1 MTVFNLCLKIFRKNL
16 KAMMIYFGIF
26 IFVSIM
32 LASNN
37 PAEKMTGFSMTKTRI
52 GIINEENT
60 PLVQGLKES
69 LEEIAEFKTIEDNPN
84 IIQDSLYYRDVHYVL
99 RIPNDFTASF
109 MKDTTATLSKTS
121 MPDTTSSIYID
132 LKINQYLNTAR
143 LYLNQTPDIDENTLK
158 AYVLEDL
165 KTKTSVNMLNPNS
178 NTNNEG
184 EPMMQYYFNFLAY
197 TFMFVIIIGV
207 STIMLVFNNPTIKK
221 RNACS
226 PLPASKMNLQFF
238 LAILL
243 FALLTWV
250 VLISI
255 SLYFGR
261 AELSNPNTKYFI
273 INSLLF
279 GLTSAAIS
287 FFIGNLVKNREAI
300 SGIANIFTLGSSFI
314 SGVFVPQEILSAGV
328 LKIASFLP
336 TYWYVKANSQISTIS
351 HVDWTNFSFIP
362 KSFMI
367 QIGFFL
373 AFFILAMV
381 VGKNSKTTV

>member
-1 MTVFNLCLKIFRKNL
+1 MTVFKLCLKIFRKNL

-60 PLVQGLKES
+60 PLVKGLKES

-84 IIQDSLYYRDVHYVL
+84 TIQDALYYRDVHYVL
-99 RIPNDFTASF
+99 RIPKNFTASF
-109 MKDTTATLSKTS
+109 MEDTTATLSKTS

-132 LKINQYLNTAR
+132 LKIDQYLNTAR
-143 LYLNQTPDIDENTLK
+143 LYLNQTSNIDQNTLK
-158 AYVLEDL
+158 TYVLEDL
-165 KTKTSVNMLNPNS
+165 KTKTTVKMLNPNTI
-178 NTNNEG
+178 NGDEA
-184 EPMMQYYFNFLAY
+184 MMQYYFNFLAY

-279 GLTSAAIS
+279 GLTSSAIS

-314 SGVFVPQEILSAGV
+314 SGVFVPQEMLSTGV

-351 HVDWTNFSFIP
+351 HVDWSNVSFIP

-381 VGKNSKTTV
+381 VGKNSKSES

>member
-1 MTVFNLCLKIFRKNL
+1 
-16 KAMMIYFGIF
+16 
-26 IFVSIM
+26 M

-60 PLVQGLKES
+60 PLVKGLKES

-84 IIQDSLYYRDVHYVL
+84 TIQDALYYRDVHYVL
-99 RIPNDFTASF
+99 RIPKNFTASF
-109 MKDTTATLSKTS
+109 MEDTTATLSKTS

-132 LKINQYLNTAR
+132 LKIDQYLNTAR
-143 LYLNQTPDIDENTLK
+143 LYLNQTSNIDQNTLK
-158 AYVLEDL
+158 TYVLEDL
-165 KTKTSVNMLNPNS
+165 KTKTTVKMLNPNTI
-178 NTNNEG
+178 NGDEA
-184 EPMMQYYFNFLAY
+184 MMQYYFNFLAY

-314 SGVFVPQEILSAGV
+314 SGVFVPQEMLSTGV

-351 HVDWTNFSFIP
+351 HVDWTNLNFIP

-381 VGKNSKTTV
+381 VGKNSKKSA

>member
-84 IIQDSLYYRDVHYVL
+84 TIQDALYYRDVHYVL
-99 RIPNDFTASF
+99 RIPKNFTASF
-109 MKDTTATLSKTS
+109 MEDTTATLSKTS

-132 LKINQYLNTAR
+132 LKIDQYLNTAR
-143 LYLNQTPDIDENTLK
+143 LYLNQTSNINQNTLK
-158 AYVLEDL
+158 TYVLEDL
-165 KTKTSVNMLNPNS
+165 KTKTTVNMLNPN
-178 NTNNEG
+178 TNNSDET
-184 EPMMQYYFNFLAY
+184 MMQYYFNFLAY

-207 STIMLVFNNPTIKK
+207 STIMLVFNTPTIKK

-287 FFIGNLVKNREAI
+287 FFIGTLVKNREAI

-314 SGVFVPQEILSAGV
+314 SGVFVPQEMLSTGV

-351 HVDWTNFSFIP
+351 HVDWSNVSFIP

>member
-1 MTVFNLCLKIFRKNL
+1 MTVFKLCLKIFRKNL

-69 LEEIAEFKTIEDNPN
+69 LEEIAEFKAIEDNPN
-84 IIQDSLYYRDVHYVL
+84 TIQDALYYRDVHYVL
-99 RIPNDFTASF
+99 RIPKNFTASF
-109 MKDTTATLSKTS
+109 MEDTTATLSKTS

-143 LYLNQTPDIDENTLK
+143 LYLNQTSNIDQNTLK
-158 AYVLEDL
+158 TYVLEDL
-165 KTKTSVNMLNPNS
+165 KTKTTVKMLNPNTI
-178 NTNNEG
+178 NGDEA
-184 EPMMQYYFNFLAY
+184 MMQYYFNFLAY

-314 SGVFVPQEILSAGV
+314 SGVFVPQEMLSTGV

-336 TYWYVKANSQISTIS
+336 TYWYVKANSQISTVTN
-351 HVDWTNFSFIP
+351 VDWSNVSFIP

-381 VGKNSKTTV
+381 VGKNAKKST

>member
-84 IIQDSLYYRDVHYVL
+84 TIQDALYYRDVHYVL
-99 RIPNDFTASF
+99 RIPKNFTASF
-109 MKDTTATLSKTS
+109 MEDTTATLSKTS
-121 MPDTTSSIYID
+121 MPDTTSSIYVD

-143 LYLNQTPDIDENTLK
+143 LYLNQTPNIDQNTLK
-158 AYVLEDL
+158 TYVLEDL
-165 KTKTSVNMLNPNS
+165 KTETTVNMLNPNTV
-178 NTNNEG
+178 NGDEA
-184 EPMMQYYFNFLAY
+184 MMQYYFNFLAY

-207 STIMLVFNNPTIKK
+207 STIMLVFNNPKIKK

-300 SGIANIFTLGSSFI
+300 SGIANIFTLGSCFI

-336 TYWYVKANSQISTIS
+336 TYWYVKANSQISTITN
-351 HVDWTNFSFIP
+351 VDWANLNFIP

-381 VGKNSKTTV
+381 VGKNAKKST

>member
-1 MTVFNLCLKIFRKNL
+1 MTVFKLCLKIFRKNL

-84 IIQDSLYYRDVHYVL
+84 TIQDALYYRDVHYVL
-99 RIPNDFTASF
+99 RIPKNFTASF
-109 MKDTTATLSKTS
+109 MEDTTATLSKTS

-132 LKINQYLNTAR
+132 LKIDQYLNTAR
-143 LYLNQTPDIDENTLK
+143 LYLNQTSNIDQNTLK
-158 AYVLEDL
+158 TYVLEDL
-165 KTKTSVNMLNPNS
+165 KTKTTVKMLNPNTI
-178 NTNNEG
+178 NGDEA
-184 EPMMQYYFNFLAY
+184 MMQYYFNFLAY

-279 GLTSAAIS
+279 GLTSSAIS

-314 SGVFVPQEILSAGV
+314 SGVFVPQEMLSTGV

-351 HVDWTNFSFIP
+351 HVDWSNVSFIP

-381 VGKNSKTTV
+381 VGKNSKKSA

>member
-1 MTVFNLCLKIFRKNL
+1 MTVFKLCLKIFRKNL

-60 PLVQGLKES
+60 PLVKGLKES

-84 IIQDSLYYRDVHYVL
+84 TIQDALYYRDVHYVL
-99 RIPNDFTASF
+99 RIPKNFTASF
-109 MKDTTATLSKTS
+109 MEDTTATLSKTS

-132 LKINQYLNTAR
+132 LKIDQYLNTAR
-143 LYLNQTPDIDENTLK
+143 LYLNQTSNIDQNTLK
-158 AYVLEDL
+158 TYVLEDL
-165 KTKTSVNMLNPNS
+165 KTKTTVKMLNPNTI
-178 NTNNEG
+178 NGDEA
-184 EPMMQYYFNFLAY
+184 MMQYYFNFLAY

-314 SGVFVPQEILSAGV
+314 SGVFVPQEMLSTGV

-351 HVDWTNFSFIP
+351 HVDWSNVSFIP

-381 VGKNSKTTV
+381 VGKNSKSES

>member
-1 MTVFNLCLKIFRKNL
+1 MTVFKLCLKIFRKNL

-60 PLVQGLKES
+60 PLVKGLKES

-84 IIQDSLYYRDVHYVL
+84 TIQDALYYRDVHYVL
-99 RIPNDFTASF
+99 RIPKNFTASF
-109 MKDTTATLSKTS
+109 MEDTTATLSKTS

-132 LKINQYLNTAR
+132 LKIDQYLNTAR
-143 LYLNQTPDIDENTLK
+143 LYLNQTSNIDQNTLK
-158 AYVLEDL
+158 TYVLEDL
-165 KTKTSVNMLNPNS
+165 KTKTTVNMLNPNTINS
-178 NTNNEG
+178 DEA
-184 EPMMQYYFNFLAY
+184 MMQYYFNFLAY

-314 SGVFVPQEILSAGV
+314 SGVFVPQEMLSTGV

-351 HVDWTNFSFIP
+351 HVDWSNVSFIP

-381 VGKNSKTTV
+381 VGKNSKSES